1 MENLTIENQTLAQ
14 PVEKKK
20 RGRKPFLNK
29 EDYKFLTFRVKKES
43 ADETRQRIKE
53 LLKTLS

>member
-1 MENLTIENQTLAQ
+1 MENLTTENVSQ